1 MLEETWCIWILRWQL
16 RKEKKKKRKEKKGSR
31 TWEKVERLEG
41 MEWKSGKQG
50 YIYTFIWMF
59 NGRMKF
65 WITRQRETGTLTY
78 ITTHL
83 SVNQKKK

>member
-1 MLEETWCIWILRWQL
+1 MAI
-16 RKEKKKKRKEKKGSR
+16 EKTKKKREKRKTEVGPGK
-31 TWEKVERLEG
+31 KVERLEG

-50 YIYTFIWMF
+50 YIYIYIYLWMF

-83 SVNQKKK
+83 SVKPKKTKKKK